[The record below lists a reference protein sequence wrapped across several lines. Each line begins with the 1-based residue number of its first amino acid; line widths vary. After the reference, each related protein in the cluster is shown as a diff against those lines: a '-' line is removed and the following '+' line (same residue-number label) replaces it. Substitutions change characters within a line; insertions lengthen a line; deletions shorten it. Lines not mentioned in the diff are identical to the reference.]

1 MSKAASLLGVTVQT
15 VYNYRKRWASVEA
28 AWQALREERNDFV
41 ESSLQKLIAEGN
53 ATAIIFYLKTQA
65 RDRGYGEK
73 VEHAGKIDGDRT
85 IRFEWG
91 DVDEPG
97 NFDGHLLRR
106 HGRRCARSAT
116 IWRKALRKNSSRR
129 AT

>member
-1 MSKAASLLGVTVQT
+1 MRNAGNTIATPAAVIAALRESQGYMSKAASLLGVTVQT

-73 VEHAGKIDGDRT
+73 VEHAGKIDSDLT

-97 NFDGHLLRR
+97 NFD
-106 HGRRCARSAT
+106 
-116 IWRKALRKNSSRR
+116 
-129 AT
+129 

>member
-1 MSKAASLLGVTVQT
+1 MRNAGNTIATPAAVIAALRESQGYMSKAASLLGVTVQT

-73 VEHAGKIDGDRT
+73 VEHAGKIDGDLT

-97 NFDGHLLRR
+97 NFD
-106 HGRRCARSAT
+106 
-116 IWRKALRKNSSRR
+116 
-129 AT
+129 

>member
-73 VEHAGKIDGDRT
+73 VEHGGKIDGDLT

-91 DVDEPG
+91 DVDESG
-97 NFDGHLLRR
+97 NFD
-106 HGRRCARSAT
+106 
-116 IWRKALRKNSSRR
+116 
-129 AT
+129 

>member
-1 MSKAASLLGVTVQT
+1 MRNAGNTIATPAAVIAALRESQGYMSKAASLLGVTVQT

-53 ATAIIFYLKTQA
+53 VTAIIFYLKTQA

-73 VEHAGKIDGDRT
+73 VEHAGKIDSDLT

-97 NFDGHLLRR
+97 NFD
-106 HGRRCARSAT
+106 
-116 IWRKALRKNSSRR
+116 
-129 AT
+129 